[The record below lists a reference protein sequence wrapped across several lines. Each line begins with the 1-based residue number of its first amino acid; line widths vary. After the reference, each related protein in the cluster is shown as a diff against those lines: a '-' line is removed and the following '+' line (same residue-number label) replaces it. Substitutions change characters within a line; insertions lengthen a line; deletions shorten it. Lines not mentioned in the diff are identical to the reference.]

1 MRHGR
6 NGLDGFHLSEESQ
19 LPPTSRPH
27 GAWYPRQNAANDYM
41 LDYEAQRTVR
51 FSGVPGGWNQDA
63 AVQESM
69 GAVTDRAREHLGTSD
84 LGIIAARRR
93 FLNEAQTHLSTN
105 EPPTAVRS
113 GKHWNVRPAAAII
126 SRRADWLSTMN
137 PLIDGS
143 QTVDQLLVG
152 TAPPSS

>member
-1 MRHGR
+1 
-6 NGLDGFHLSEESQ
+6 
-19 LPPTSRPH
+19 
-27 GAWYPRQNAANDYM
+27 M

-69 GAVTDRAREHLGTSD
+69 GAITDRAREHLGTSD

-93 FLNEAQTHLSTN
+93 FLSEAQGHLASAQ
-105 EPPTAVRS
+105 PPAAVRD
-113 GKHWNVRPAAAII
+113 GHHWNVRPAAAII
-126 SRRADWLSTMN
+126 SRQSDWLSTMQ

-143 QTVDQLLVG
+143 QTVDQLLVHA
-152 TAPPSS
+152 APQRS